1 MLFFYYTRTHTHR
14 YGISGKTIQN
24 WRKSFSGDGVD
35 VPAHALEEVA
45 SSALATEVM
54 DPRPSEHNTSDVVT
68 YDNQNFQF
76 IVDGGEVVES
86 ARRSEVTL
94 PQGVMDEEPLS
105 LEVTNEVDIENVGME
120 YDIVSS
126 EGHAAKPRCTP
137 EEKEHILQFALDH
150 SVREASNKYG
160 ISQGTLYYWKKNMS
174 SSGGTTQDTPTLVKT
189 TPLSSDVQLLASQVV
204 SSGTEQYSH
213 HTTASNT
220 LANDSLTYVNFLNT
234 VSSLLTSD
242 GEHDKNKSSHVL
254 HSPTDMLV
262 TPFTPHTDIET
273 TATVTI
279 VTSEGSNGDPM
290 QVEESSETNE
300 LSSSVGMETM
310 NADEVDISQTV
321 ELVESEEVTSQD
333 PLQAV
338 ELVESEEVTTQQAVE
353 LVESEEVTT
362 TQDHDTSSHEQ

>member
-1 MLFFYYTRTHTHR
+1 
-14 YGISGKTIQN
+14 
-24 WRKSFSGDGVD
+24 
-35 VPAHALEEVA
+35 
-45 SSALATEVM
+45 M
-54 DPRPSEHNTSDVVT
+54 DPRPSEHNTPDVVT

-94 PQGVMDEEPLS
+94 PQGVADEEPLS

-137 EEKEHILQFALDH
+137 EEKEYILQFALDH

-160 ISQGTLYYWKKNMS
+160 ISQGTLYYWKKNMN
-174 SSGGTTQDTPTLVKT
+174 SSGGATQDTPTLAKT
-189 TPLSSDVQLLASQVV
+189 TPISGDAQLLV
-204 SSGTEQYSH
+204 SSSEQYSH
-213 HTTASNT
+213 HTTVSNA

-242 GEHDKNKSSHVL
+242 GENDKNKSSHIV

-273 TATVTI
+273 TTTVTI
-279 VTSEGSNGDPM
+279 ETSEGNAGDPM
-290 QVEESSETNE
+290 HVEETNE
-300 LSSSVGMETM
+300 LTGSVGMETVS
-310 NADEVDISQTV
+310 ADEVDISQTV
-321 ELVESEEVTSQD
+321 ELVESEEVSTHET
-333 PLQAV
+333 A
-338 ELVESEEVTTQQAVE
+338 
-353 LVESEEVTT
+353 
-362 TQDHDTSSHEQ
+362 HHEQ